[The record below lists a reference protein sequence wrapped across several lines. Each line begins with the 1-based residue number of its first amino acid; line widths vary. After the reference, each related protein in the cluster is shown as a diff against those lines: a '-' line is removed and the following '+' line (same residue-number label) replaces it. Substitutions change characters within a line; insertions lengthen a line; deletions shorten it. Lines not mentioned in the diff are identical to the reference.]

1 MKIVSIILAR
11 SGSKQ
16 IPNKNLVKVNNKP
29 LIFYSIN
36 ASLKSKVNETWVS
49 SDSEKILRI
58 AKRFG
63 AKTLLRPQKYATD
76 NASSESALLHFA
88 KNVFFDIVVFIQPTS
103 PLIIPSDINKGI
115 SLINKKYDSI
125 ISVSELN
132 QFVWKNKKP
141 NYDINNRKRRQNE
154 PQTYIET
161 GSFFITKRK
170 NLLINKNRISGRIG
184 FVEVP
189 RIRSFDIDT
198 YDDLLIV
205 KKILK

>member
-132 QFVWKNKKP
+132 QFVWKNKKQFT
-141 NYDINNRKRRQNE
+141 N
-154 PQTYIET
+154 
-161 GSFFITKRK
+161 
-170 NLLINKNRISGRIG
+170 
-184 FVEVP
+184 
-189 RIRSFDIDT
+189 
-198 YDDLLIV
+198 
-205 KKILK
+205 

>member
-16 IPNKNLVKVNNKP
+16 IPNKNLVKINNKP

-49 SDSEKILRI
+49 SNSDKILSV
-58 AKRFG
+58 AKKLG
-63 AKTLLRPQKYATD
+63 AKTILRPQKYATD
-76 NASSESALLHFA
+76 SASSESALLHFA
-88 KNVFFDIVVFIQPTS
+88 KNVFFDILVFIQPTS

-115 SLINKKYDSI
+115 TLIKKKFDSV

-132 QFVWKNKKP
+132 QFVWKNNQP
-141 NYDINNRKRRQNE
+141 NYDINKRKRRQKE
-154 PQTYIET
+154 STTYIET

-170 NLLINKNRISGRIG
+170 NLLINKNRISGKIG

-189 RIRSFDIDT
+189 KIRAFDIDT
-198 YDDLLIV
+198 YQDLSIV